1 MNKFVL
7 KYPQMNF
14 YRKYFR
20 FQPLYHLLV
29 FPLALTFFAVC
40 VYMLVVYS
48 YEGAGIEVAYF
59 ALLSILILLIGLQSR
74 RLPFHNQRRIMML
87 EMRLRYLELSGK
99 NFRKL
104 EQQLNIHQIAALR
117 LASDE
122 ELLPLIEKTLAEK
135 LTAKQIRQKIKT
147 WRSDKHVI

>member
-1 MNKFVL
+1 
-7 KYPQMNF
+7 
-14 YRKYFR
+14 
-20 FQPLYHLLV
+20 
-29 FPLALTFFAVC
+29 
-40 VYMLVVYS
+40 MLVVYS
-48 YEGAGIEVAYF
+48 YEGAGVEVAYF
-59 ALLSILILLIGLQSR
+59 ALLSVLILLIGLQSR

-122 ELLPLIEKTLAEK
+122 ELLPLIEETLSAK
-135 LTAKQIRQKIKT
+135 LTAKQIRQRIKT